1 MHSFSL
7 GNCDCLGL
15 VLLLTQSSHGLRAS
29 APVIV
34 LVLSVFSSK
43 GNALSTPSSVSL
55 SAPSP
60 LPYCSWPRGTVGFL
74 NALSPFVSTHWL
86 ALCSS
91 KSGAA
96 WGAGSSSSCSSSSFY
111 WCYPPLPPKNVK
123 EKQTEKEKQEA
134 SVQPVRLCS
143 SNENQSGLSESISEI
158 SVLLLAALQLSS
170 QTIHNNTTDL

>member
-7 GNCDCLGL
+7 GNCDCLSS
-15 VLLLTQSSHGLRAS
+15 VLLMTQSSHGLRAR
-29 APVIV
+29 APVIM

-43 GNALSTPSSVSL
+43 GNTLSTPSPVSL
-55 SAPSP
+55 PALSP

-91 KSGAA
+91 KSRAA
-96 WGAGSSSSCSSSSFY
+96 WGASRSSSSSSSSFY
-111 WCYPPLPPKNVK
+111 WCYPPPPKNVK
-123 EKQTEKEKQEA
+123 EKQTEEEKQET

-143 SNENQSGLSESISEI
+143 GNENQSGLSESISEI
-158 SVLLLAALQLSS
+158 SVLLAALQLSS